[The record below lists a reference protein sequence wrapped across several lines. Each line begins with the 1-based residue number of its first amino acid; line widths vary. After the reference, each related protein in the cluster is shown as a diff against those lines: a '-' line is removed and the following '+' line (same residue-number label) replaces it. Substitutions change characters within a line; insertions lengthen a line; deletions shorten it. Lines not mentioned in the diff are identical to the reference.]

1 MAKWISA
8 KQFIEQTK
16 GKSYDMDGY
25 YGPQCWDYGDFF
37 WTHQVVRMLSTGGSG
52 SARGCWTIPSARRA
66 NAGKEFELI
75 TDKTRIKYGDWIVLN
90 TGEFGHIGIVT
101 AMNFSKGTVDIQSQ
115 NQGLIRNK
123 VTSVRFNLSSFLGA
137 FRYKAFWKTPTQT
150 QQKKN
155 NEEIAL
161 EVIRGKWGNGA
172 ERKKRLTAA
181 GFDYNTIQAIVNR
194 MLA

>member
-37 WTHQVVRMLSTGGSG
+37 WTHQVGRMLSTGGSG

-75 TDKTRIKYGDWIVLN
+75 TDKNKIKYGDWIVLN

-101 AMNFSKGTVDIQSQ
+101 AMNFSRGTVDIQSQ

-123 VTSVRFNLSSFLGA
+123 VTTVRFNLSSFLGA
-137 FRYKAFWKTPTQT
+137 FRYKAFWKTPTQA